1 MKAPPA
7 QKDFGRVPTLTP
19 GRDALPTACQACG
32 STWLSRAAQLA
43 GELFGAVS
51 CGACGSLLAY
61 LRPSAR
67 PIPKP
72 RTAPPPLPSTA
83 STAAPTPTPA
93 PPAEPDWRRPDCDER
108 CVRVRA
114 LLVGSYA
121 VGRYDPAW
129 IEAHNPDAHAQHQ
142 AALTVAVAVLCALP
156 PPAQDVVV
164 GTGPLA
170 VDLSAHRCMVDGA
183 LVHVPP
189 TELAL
194 LEYFARRLG
203 QTRTAEAATAGVWA
217 DGDTATDRRF
227 RVTLARLLV
236 KLGPARRLLATRPG
250 FGYALLDEPYT
261 GPTAFPE
268 TAARERSPDPR
279 WSRHYVACVLCG
291 TTDRPYQARG
301 LCHRCY
307 VSSRPPNGWPDTRP
321 KKDARP

>member
-7 QKDFGRVPTLTP
+7 QKTFGRVPTLTP

-32 STWLSRAAQLA
+32 STWLSRVAQLA
-43 GELFGAVS
+43 GELFGAIS
-51 CGACGSLLAY
+51 CGACGSILAY
-61 LRPSAR
+61 LRPAAR
-67 PIPKP
+67 P
-72 RTAPPPLPSTA
+72 TPPPALTPAPTPPP
-83 STAAPTPTPA
+83 APTPTPA
-93 PPAEPDWRRPDCDER
+93 PPAEPDWRRPDCDDR

-121 VGRYDPAW
+121 VGRYAPAW
-129 IEAHNPDAHAQHQ
+129 IEAHDPDAHARHQ

-156 PPAQDVVV
+156 PPARDVVV

-250 FGYALLDEPYT
+250 FGYVLRDEPYT
-261 GPTAFPE
+261 GPTTFPE
-268 TAARERSPDPR
+268 TPARKRPPDPS
-279 WSRHYVACVLCG
+279 WSRHYDRCVLCG

-307 VSSRPPNGWPDTRP
+307 AAGRPRTGWPDRRP
-321 KKDARP
+321 KKGTAP

>member
-7 QKDFGRVPTLTP
+7 QKTFGRVPTLTP
-19 GRDALPTACQACG
+19 GRDALPTACPTCG
-32 STWLSRAAQLA
+32 SARLSRADQLA
-43 GELFGAVS
+43 GETFGALT
-51 CGACGSLLAY
+51 CGTCGSTAAY
-61 LRPSAR
+61 LRPAAR
-67 PIPKP
+67 PIPSH
-72 RTAPPPLPSTA
+72 RAAPPA
-83 STAAPTPTPA
+83 PTPA
-93 PPAEPDWRRPDCDER
+93 PPPPTEPDWRRPDCDER

-121 VGRYDPAW
+121 VGRYHPEW
-129 IEAHNPDAHAQHQ
+129 IEAHDPDAHARHQ

-156 PPAQDVVV
+156 PPARDVVV

-170 VDLSAHRCMVDGA
+170 VDLSAHRVMVDGA

-194 LEYFARRLG
+194 LEFFARRLG
-203 QTRTAEAATAGVWA
+203 QTRTVEGATAAVWA

-236 KLGPARRLLATRPG
+236 RLGPARRLLATRPG
-250 FGYALLDEPYT
+250 VGYVLRDEPYT

-268 TAARERSPDPR
+268 TVARRKAPDPR
-279 WSRHYVACVLCG
+279 WSRHYAACVLCG

-307 VSSRPPNGWPDTRP
+307 VSRRPANGWPDRRP
-321 KKDARP
+321 KEGTAP